1 MQVSGSHRPL
11 KIWAEAPL
19 SLTESYRTL
28 KVDTLSYGAV
38 VNDSHLEKCF
48 RNLIAEDKY
57 LLYDF
62 TRKELT
68 KTLKGGGDEAVQ
80 NSQSI
85 FDPTGDLFF
94 PSLYTCLALVAI
106 IFVVGLLAEL
116 FYFRPGRCMWKKGK
130 KLTEN
135 MSMTEP
141 EEEKTPLDQLEKEM
155 ISEVQALFHKYR
167 EKLEQYKDAENNG
180 NALSMHSSV

>member
-1 MQVSGSHRPL
+1 LFPNSEFKTDQIL
-11 KIWAEAPL
+11 KE
-19 SLTESYRTL
+19 
-28 KVDTLSYGAV
+28 DTLSYGAV

-94 PSLYTCLALVAI
+94 PSLYTCLALVAV
-106 IFVVGLLAEL
+106 IFLVGLLTEL
-116 FYFRPGRCMWKKGK
+116 FYFRPGRCTWTKGK
-130 KLTEN
+130 SFHLFSYYYYTLVQQ
-135 MSMTEP
+135 MS
-141 EEEKTPLDQLEKEM
+141 
-155 ISEVQALFHKYR
+155 F
-167 EKLEQYKDAENNG
+167 
-180 NALSMHSSV
+180 SSCY